1 MAERLVYLTHL
12 AAELGYTKA
21 AFHRVVRR
29 AGIEP
34 RQVPSDFSRGQRTLA
49 ITAEEADRL
58 RATGRGSKLGTTERV
73 SRDPDEG
80 VFYALVLDAIRPGR
94 VKLGFTSDLEQRLAN
109 YRTSSPEVQVLF
121 AIPCRRGWEATTMAA
136 LTNVDECRQVGQEV
150 FDYANLDVLADRAC
164 SWFAMLPE
172 ISAG

>member
-34 RQVPSDFSRGQRTLA
+34 RRVPSDFSRGQRTLA
-49 ITAEEADRL
+49 ITTEEADRL
-58 RATGRGSKLGTTERV
+58 RAAGRSPKPDTTERA
-73 SRDPDEG
+73 SSDPDGG
-80 VFYALVLDAIRPGR
+80 VFYALVLDPIRPGR
-94 VKLGFTSDLEQRLAN
+94 VKLGFTSDLEQRLAK

-121 AIPCRRGWEATTMAA
+121 ANPCRRGWEATTMAA
-136 LTNVDECRQVGQEV
+136 LANVDECRQVGQEV
-150 FDYANLDVLADRAC
+150 FDYADLDVLADRARD
-164 SWFAMLPE
+164 WFAMLP
-172 ISAG
+172 SVTA